1 MSAGGRAKTPA
12 LSTKPPP
19 VDAQGGRRARRKP
32 TPVVD
37 ARRIRLLVA
46 LLSAVLVLGVPSAL
60 GQTVYDKRADVNRKI
75 SGLREDIEAAK
86 AKEGVLTSDIQ
97 AAGQRIEALSGDIG
111 SLTSLIAELE
121 SELAVLRAKLDR
133 LQARFERQ
141 TEDLERL
148 KQQYRLAQQQLEERL
163 VELYQSD
170 ETDSFGVLLQI
181 QSLGDLLDQL
191 EYFDSIGRQ
200 DRAISL
206 ELKRLREAMKVA
218 REKTRETKAQVA
230 KETDAVAAKTAE
242 QIAAKQELEAQQAA
256 IAAARSQQ
264 QGMLANVTEH
274 REEAQED
281 LEDLEAAS
289 AALAAQIRA
298 SQSSGGGGGAS
309 SGSGQSSSGFI
320 WPVSGVVTSG
330 FGWRW
335 GRMHE
340 GIDISAPCGTP
351 TRAVAAGTV
360 IFSGWM
366 GGYGNLVVVDHGNG
380 LSTAYAHLSA
390 IYASGGVGQGQTIGA
405 VGTTGS
411 STGCHLHFEV
421 RVNGGAVDPMG
432 YL

>member
-1 MSAGGRAKTPA
+1 MG
-12 LSTKPPP
+12 
-19 VDAQGGRRARRKP
+19 
-32 TPVVD
+32 
-37 ARRIRLLVA
+37 
-46 LLSAVLVLGVPSAL
+46 AVLVLGVPAAI
-60 GQTVYDKRADVNRKI
+60 GQSVYDEQADVNRKI

-86 AKEGVLTSDIQ
+86 ATEGVLTSEIQ

-111 SLTSLIAELE
+111 ALSSLIAELE
-121 SELAVLRAKLDR
+121 ADLAELRAKLDR
-133 LQARFERQ
+133 LRARFEQQ
-141 TEDLERL
+141 TRDLERL
-148 KQQYRLAQQQLEERL
+148 KQQYRIAQAQLEERL

-170 ETDSFGVLLQI
+170 ETDSFGVLLQV

-200 DRAISL
+200 DRAISR

-230 KETDAVAAKTAE
+230 KETDALAAKTAE
-242 QIAAKQELEAQQAA
+242 QIAAKQELEAQQSAL
-256 IAAARSQQ
+256 AAARSQKT
-264 QGMLANVTEH
+264 GVLANVHEDREH
-274 REEAQED
+274 AQED
-281 LEDLEAAS
+281 LEALEAES

-298 SQSSGGGGGAS
+298 AQSSSSGGGGGGGGS

-340 GIDISAPCGTP
+340 GIDISAGCGTP
-351 TRAVAAGTV
+351 IRAAASGTI
-360 IFSGWM
+360 IFSGYM

-380 LSTAYAHLSA
+380 LSTAYAHQSA
-390 IYASGGVGQGQTIGA
+390 IYASGGVSQGQTIGA

>member
-1 MSAGGRAKTPA
+1 M
-12 LSTKPPP
+12 
-19 VDAQGGRRARRKP
+19 
-32 TPVVD
+32 VD
-37 ARRIRLLVA
+37 ARRIRLSVA
-46 LLSAVLVLGVPSAL
+46 LVGAVLALGVPSAL
-60 GQTVYDKRADVNRKI
+60 GQSVYDQQAEVNRKI
-75 SGLREDIEAAK
+75 SGLRDDIAAAK
-86 AKEGVLTSDIQ
+86 AKEGVLTSEIQ
-97 AAGQRIEALSGDIG
+97 AAGERIEVLSGDIG

-121 SELAVLRAKLDR
+121 ADLAAMRAR
-133 LQARFERQ
+133 LARLEARFEQQ

-148 KQQYRLAQQQLEERL
+148 KQQYRIAQQRLEERL

-170 ETDSFGVLLQI
+170 EADSFGVLLQV

-200 DRAISL
+200 DRAISR

-218 REKTRETKAQVA
+218 REKTRVTKAQVA
-230 KETDAVAAKTAE
+230 EETDALAAKTAE

-256 IAAARSQQ
+256 LAAARSEKK
-264 QGMLANVTEH
+264 GVLATVHED

-298 SQSSGGGGGAS
+298 AQASSTSSSGGS
-309 SGSGQSSSGFI
+309 TGSGVSSSGFI

-330 FGWRW
+330 FGYRW

-351 TRAVAAGTV
+351 IRAVASGTI

-380 LSTAYAHLSA
+380 LATAYAHQSA

>member
-1 MSAGGRAKTPA
+1 M
-12 LSTKPPP
+12 
-19 VDAQGGRRARRKP
+19 
-32 TPVVD
+32 VD
-37 ARRIRLLVA
+37 ARRIRLSVA
-46 LLSAVLVLGVPSAL
+46 LLGAVLVLGVPSAL
-60 GQTVYDKRADVNRKI
+60 GQSVYDKQADVNRKI
-75 SGLREDIEAAK
+75 SGLRDDIEAAK
-86 AKEGVLTSDIQ
+86 AKEGVLTSEIQ

-111 SLTSLIAELE
+111 ALTSLIAELE
-121 SELAVLRAKLDR
+121 ADLAEMRAKLDR
-133 LQARFERQ
+133 LRARFEQQ

-148 KQQYRLAQQQLEERL
+148 KQQYRLAQEQLEERL

-170 ETDSFGVLLQI
+170 ETDSFGVLLQV

-200 DRAISL
+200 DRAISR

-230 KETDAVAAKTAE
+230 KETDALAAKTAE
-242 QIAAKQELEAQQAA
+242 QIAAKQELEAQQSAL
-256 IAAARSQQ
+256 AAARSEK
-264 QGMLANVTEH
+264 QGVLSNVHEH

-281 LEDLEAAS
+281 LAALEAAS

-298 SQSSGGGGGAS
+298 AQASSSGGGGGGS
-309 SGSGQSSSGFI
+309 SGSGTSSSGFI
-320 WPVSGVVTSG
+320 WPVGGVVTSG

-351 TRAVAAGTV
+351 IRAVAAGTV

-380 LSTAYAHLSA
+380 LATAYAHQSA

>member
-1 MSAGGRAKTPA
+1 M
-12 LSTKPPP
+12 
-19 VDAQGGRRARRKP
+19 
-32 TPVVD
+32 VD
-37 ARRIRLLVA
+37 ARRIRLSVA
-46 LLSAVLVLGVPSAL
+46 LLGAVLALGVPSAL
-60 GQTVYDKRADVNRKI
+60 GQTVYDKQADVNRKI
-75 SGLREDIEAAK
+75 SGLRDDIEAAK
-86 AKEGVLTSDIQ
+86 ATEGVLTSEIQ

-121 SELAVLRAKLDR
+121 ADLAELRAKLDR
-133 LQARFERQ
+133 LQARFEQQ

-148 KQQYRLAQQQLEERL
+148 KQQYRIAQAQLEERL

-170 ETDSFGVLLQI
+170 ETDSFGVLLQV

-200 DRAISL
+200 DRAISR

-218 REKTRETKAQVA
+218 RERTRETKAQVA
-230 KETDAVAAKTAE
+230 KETDALAAKTAE
-242 QIAAKQELEAQQAA
+242 QIAAKQELEAQQSAL
-256 IAAARSQQ
+256 AAARSQKK
-264 QGMLANVTEH
+264 GVLSNVHEEREH
-274 REEAQED
+274 AQED

-298 SQSSGGGGGAS
+298 AQSSGGGGGGGS
-309 SGSGQSSSGFI
+309 SGSGTSSSGFI

-340 GIDISAPCGTP
+340 GIDISAGCGTP
-351 TRAVAAGTV
+351 IRAVASGTI

-380 LSTAYAHLSA
+380 LSTAYAHQSA
-390 IYASGGVGQGQTIGA
+390 IYASGGVSQGQTIGA

>member
-1 MSAGGRAKTPA
+1 
-12 LSTKPPP
+12 
-19 VDAQGGRRARRKP
+19 
-32 TPVVD
+32 VVD

-46 LLSAVLVLGVPSAL
+46 LAGAVLVLGVPSAL
-60 GQTVYDKRADVNRKI
+60 GQTVYDRQADVNRKI

-86 AKEGVLTSDIQ
+86 AKEGVLTSDIL

-111 SLTSLIAELE
+111 ALSSLIAELE
-121 SELAVLRAKLDR
+121 ADLAVLRAKLDR
-133 LQARFERQ
+133 LEARFEQQ
-141 TEDLERL
+141 TRDLERL

-170 ETDSFGVLLQI
+170 ETDSFGVLLQV
-181 QSLGDLLDQL
+181 QSLGDLLDQI

-200 DRAISL
+200 DRAISA

-218 REKTRETKAQVA
+218 REKTRDTKAQVA
-230 KETDAVAAKTAE
+230 KETDALAAKTAE
-242 QIAAKQELEAQQAA
+242 QIAAKQELESQQSAL
-256 IAAARSQQ
+256 AAARSQR
-264 QGMLANVTEH
+264 QGVLANVTGH

-281 LEDLEAAS
+281 LAALEEAS

-298 SQSSGGGGGAS
+298 AQSSGGGGGGGS
-309 SGSGQSSSGFI
+309 SGSGESSSGFI

-351 TRAVAAGTV
+351 IRAVAGGTI

-380 LSTAYAHLSA
+380 LATAYAHLSA
-390 IYASGGVGQGQTIGA
+390 ISASGGVGQGQTIGA

>member
-1 MSAGGRAKTPA
+1 MALAG
-12 LSTKPPP
+12 
-19 VDAQGGRRARRKP
+19 
-32 TPVVD
+32 
-37 ARRIRLLVA
+37 
-46 LLSAVLVLGVPSAL
+46 AVLVLGVPSAL
-60 GQTVYDKRADVNRKI
+60 GQTVYDRQAEVTRKI

-86 AKEGVLTSDIQ
+86 AKEGVLTSDIL

-111 SLTSLIAELE
+111 ALSSLIAELE
-121 SELAVLRAKLDR
+121 ADLAVLRAKLDR
-133 LQARFERQ
+133 LEARFEQQ
-141 TEDLERL
+141 TRDLERL

-170 ETDSFGVLLQI
+170 ETDSFGVLLQV
-181 QSLGDLLDQL
+181 QSLGDLLDQI

-200 DRAISL
+200 DRAISV

-218 REKTRETKAQVA
+218 REKTRDTKAQVA
-230 KETDAVAAKTAE
+230 DETDALAAKTAE
-242 QIAAKQELEAQQAA
+242 QIAAKQELESQQAA
-256 IAAARSQQ
+256 LATARSQR
-264 QGMLANVTEH
+264 QGVLANVKGH

-281 LEDLEAAS
+281 LAALEEAS

-298 SQSSGGGGGAS
+298 AQSSGGGGGGGGS
-309 SGSGQSSSGFI
+309 SGSGESSSGFI

-340 GIDISAPCGTP
+340 GIDISVACGTP
-351 TRAVAAGTV
+351 IRAVASGTI

-380 LSTAYAHLSA
+380 LATAYAHQSA
-390 IYASGGVGQGQTIGA
+390 ISASGGVGQGQTIGA

>member
-1 MSAGGRAKTPA
+1 VDVLKHPLAARN
-12 LSTKPPP
+12 PP
-19 VDAQGGRRARRKP
+19 VDAQGGLRARRK
-32 TPVVD
+32 TIPVVD
-37 ARRIRLLVA
+37 ARRIRLSLA
-46 LLSAVLVLGVPSAL
+46 LLGAVLVLGAPSAL
-60 GQTVYDKRADVNRKI
+60 GQSVYDKQADVNRKI

-86 AKEGVLTSDIQ
+86 AKEGVLTSEIQ

-111 SLTSLIAELE
+111 ALSSLIAELE
-121 SELAVLRAKLDR
+121 ADLAVLRAKLDR
-133 LQARFERQ
+133 LQARFEQQ
-141 TEDLERL
+141 TRDLERL
-148 KQQYRLAQQQLEERL
+148 KQQYRIAQAQLEERL

-170 ETDSFGVLLQI
+170 ETDSFGVLLQV

-200 DRAISL
+200 DRAIAR

-218 REKTRETKAQVA
+218 REKTRDTKAQVA
-230 KETDAVAAKTAE
+230 KETDALAAKTAE
-242 QIAAKQELEAQQAA
+242 QIAAKQELEAQQSAL
-256 IAAARSQQ
+256 AAARSQKE
-264 QGMLANVTEH
+264 GVLTNVHEDREH
-274 REEAQED
+274 AQED
-281 LEDLEAAS
+281 LEALEAAS

-298 SQSSGGGGGAS
+298 AQSSGGGGGGGGGS

-351 TRAVAAGTV
+351 IRAVAAGTV

-366 GGYGNLVVVDHGNG
+366 GGYGNLVVLDHGNG
-380 LSTAYAHLSA
+380 LSTAYAHQSA

>member
-1 MSAGGRAKTPA
+1 M
-12 LSTKPPP
+12 L
-19 VDAQGGRRARRKP
+19 
-32 TPVVD
+32 
-37 ARRIRLLVA
+37 I
-46 LLSAVLVLGVPSAL
+46 VPSAL
-60 GQTVYDKRADVNRKI
+60 AQTVYDKQADVNRKI

-86 AKEGVLTSDIQ
+86 AKEGALTSDIQ

-111 SLTSLIAELE
+111 GLTALIAELE
-121 SELAVLRAKLDR
+121 AELAEHRAKLDR
-133 LQARFERQ
+133 LQARFEQQ
-141 TEDLERL
+141 TLDLERL
-148 KQQYRLAQQQLEERL
+148 KQQYRLAQEQLEQRL

-170 ETDSFGVLLQI
+170 ETDSFGVLLQV

-200 DRAISL
+200 DRAISS
-206 ELKRLREAMKVA
+206 ELKRLRGEMKVA
-218 REKTRETKAQVA
+218 REKTRDTKAQVA
-230 KETDAVAAKTAE
+230 KETDALAAKTAE
-242 QIAAKQELEAQQAA
+242 QIAAKQELEAQQSAL
-256 IAAARSQQ
+256 AAARSQQ
-264 QGMLANVTEH
+264 QGVLANVQGH

-281 LEDLEAAS
+281 LDALQAAS

-298 SQSSGGGGGAS
+298 AQSSGGGGGGGGS
-309 SGSGQSSSGFI
+309 SGSGTSSSGFI

-351 TRAVAAGTV
+351 IRAVASGTV
-360 IFSGWM
+360 IFSGSM
-366 GGYGNLVVVDHGNG
+366 GGYGNLVVLDHGNG
-380 LSTAYAHLSA
+380 LSTAYAHQSA

>member
-1 MSAGGRAKTPA
+1 M
-12 LSTKPPP
+12 
-19 VDAQGGRRARRKP
+19 
-32 TPVVD
+32 VD
-37 ARRIRLLVA
+37 ARRIRLYVA
-46 LLSAVLVLGVPSAL
+46 LLSGVLALGVPSAL
-60 GQTVYDKRADVNRKI
+60 GQSVYDKQADVNRKI

-86 AKEGVLTSDIQ
+86 AKEGVLTSEIQ

-111 SLTSLIAELE
+111 ALSSLIAELE
-121 SELAVLRAKLDR
+121 ADLAVLRAKLDR
-133 LQARFERQ
+133 LQARFEQQ
-141 TEDLERL
+141 TRDLERL
-148 KQQYRLAQQQLEERL
+148 KQQYRIAQAQLEERL

-170 ETDSFGVLLQI
+170 ETDSFGVILQV

-200 DRAISL
+200 DRAISR

-218 REKTRETKAQVA
+218 REKTRDTKAQVA
-230 KETDAVAAKTAE
+230 KETDALAAKTAE
-242 QIAAKQELEAQQAA
+242 QIAAKQELEVQQSAL
-256 IAAARSQQ
+256 AAARSQKE
-264 QGMLANVTEH
+264 GVLANVHEDREH
-274 REEAQED
+274 ALED
-281 LEDLEAAS
+281 LEELEAAS

-298 SQSSGGGGGAS
+298 AQSSSGGGGGGGGS

-340 GIDISAPCGTP
+340 GIDISVGCGTP
-351 TRAVAAGTV
+351 IRAVASGTV

-366 GGYGNLVVVDHGNG
+366 GGYGNLVVIDHGNG
-380 LSTAYAHLSA
+380 LATAYAHQSA

>member
-1 MSAGGRAKTPA
+1 M
-12 LSTKPPP
+12 
-19 VDAQGGRRARRKP
+19 
-32 TPVVD
+32 
-37 ARRIRLLVA
+37 
-46 LLSAVLVLGVPSAL
+46 LGVPSAL
-60 GQTVYDKRADVNRKI
+60 GQSVYDKQAEVNRKI
-75 SGLREDIEAAK
+75 SGLRDDIEAAK
-86 AKEGVLTSDIQ
+86 AKEGVLTSEIQ

-111 SLTSLIAELE
+111 ALTSLIAELE
-121 SELAVLRAKLDR
+121 ADLAALRAKLDR
-133 LQARFERQ
+133 LQARFEQQ

-163 VELYQSD
+163 VQLYQSD
-170 ETDSFGVLLQI
+170 ETDSFGVLLQV

-200 DRAISL
+200 DRAISR

-218 REKTRETKAQVA
+218 REKTRVTKAQVA
-230 KETDAVAAKTAE
+230 KETDALAAKTAE
-242 QIAAKQELEAQQAA
+242 QIAAKQELEAQQSALS
-256 IAAARSQQ
+256 AARSQK
-264 QGMLANVTEH
+264 QGVLANVHEH

-281 LEDLEAAS
+281 LEALEAAS

-298 SQSSGGGGGAS
+298 AQASSSGGGGGGS
-309 SGSGQSSSGFI
+309 SGSGTSSSGFI

-330 FGWRW
+330 FGYRW

-340 GIDISAPCGTP
+340 GIDVSAPCGTP
-351 TRAVAAGTV
+351 IRAVAAGTI

-380 LSTAYAHLSA
+380 LATAYAHQSA

>member
-1 MSAGGRAKTPA
+1 MPAGGRAKTPA
-12 LSTKPPP
+12 LSTKTPSAG
-19 VDAQGGRRARRKP
+19 AQGGLSVRR
-32 TPVVD
+32 TPSLVVD
-37 ARRIRLLVA
+37 ARRIRLAFAFLG
-46 LLSAVLVLGVPSAL
+46 AVLVLGVPSAL
-60 GQTVYDKRADVNRKI
+60 AQTVYDRQAEVNRKI

-111 SLTSLIAELE
+111 ALSSLIAELE
-121 SELAVLRAKLDR
+121 SELAILRAKLSR
-133 LQARFERQ
+133 LEARFEQQ
-141 TEDLERL
+141 TRDLERL
-148 KQQYRLAQQQLEERL
+148 KQQYRLAQAQLEERL

-170 ETDSFGVLLQI
+170 ETDSFGVLLQV

-200 DRAISL
+200 DRAIAA
-206 ELKRLREAMKVA
+206 ELKRLREEMKVA
-218 REKTRETKAQVA
+218 REKTRVTKAQVA
-230 KETDAVAAKTAE
+230 EETDAVAAKTAE
-242 QIAAKQELEAQQAA
+242 QIAARQELESQQAA

-264 QGMLANVTEH
+264 QGMLVNVKQH

-298 SQSSGGGGGAS
+298 AQSSGGGGS
-309 SGSGQSSSGFI
+309 TGSGESSSGFI

-351 TRAVAAGTV
+351 IRAVAAGTV

-380 LSTAYAHLSA
+380 LATAYAHLSA
-390 IYASGGVGQGQTIGA
+390 IYASGGVGQGQSIGA

>member
-1 MSAGGRAKTPA
+1 M
-12 LSTKPPP
+12 
-19 VDAQGGRRARRKP
+19 
-32 TPVVD
+32 
-37 ARRIRLLVA
+37 
-46 LLSAVLVLGVPSAL
+46 LGAPSAL
-60 GQTVYDKRADVNRKI
+60 GQSVYDKQADVNRKI

-86 AKEGVLTSDIQ
+86 AKEGVLTSEIQ

-111 SLTSLIAELE
+111 ALSSLIAELE
-121 SELAVLRAKLDR
+121 ADLAVLRAKLDR
-133 LQARFERQ
+133 LQARFEQQ
-141 TEDLERL
+141 TRDLERL
-148 KQQYRLAQQQLEERL
+148 KQQYRIAQAQLEERL

-170 ETDSFGVLLQI
+170 ETDSFGVLLQV

-200 DRAISL
+200 DRAIAR

-218 REKTRETKAQVA
+218 REKTRDTKAQVA
-230 KETDAVAAKTAE
+230 KETDALAAKTAE
-242 QIAAKQELEAQQAA
+242 QIAAKQELEAQQSAL
-256 IAAARSQQ
+256 AAARSQKE
-264 QGMLANVTEH
+264 GVLTNVHEDREH
-274 REEAQED
+274 AQED
-281 LEDLEAAS
+281 LEALEAAS

-298 SQSSGGGGGAS
+298 AQSSGGGGGGGGGS

-351 TRAVAAGTV
+351 IRAVAAGTV

-366 GGYGNLVVVDHGNG
+366 GGYGNLVVLDHGNG
-380 LSTAYAHLSA
+380 LSTAYAHQSA

>member
-1 MSAGGRAKTPA
+1 MG
-12 LSTKPPP
+12 
-19 VDAQGGRRARRKP
+19 
-32 TPVVD
+32 
-37 ARRIRLLVA
+37 
-46 LLSAVLVLGVPSAL
+46 AVLVLGVPAAL
-60 GQTVYDKRADVNRKI
+60 GQSVYDKQADVNRKI

-86 AKEGVLTSDIQ
+86 ATEGALTSEIQ

-111 SLTSLIAELE
+111 ALSSLIAELE
-121 SELAVLRAKLDR
+121 ADLAELRAKLDR
-133 LQARFERQ
+133 LRARFEQQ
-141 TEDLERL
+141 TRDLERL
-148 KQQYRLAQQQLEERL
+148 KQQYRIAQAQLEERL

-170 ETDSFGVLLQI
+170 ETDSFGVLLQV

-200 DRAISL
+200 DRAISR

-230 KETDAVAAKTAE
+230 EETDALAAKTAE
-242 QIAAKQELEAQQAA
+242 QIAAKQELEAQQSAL
-256 IAAARSQQ
+256 AAARSQKK
-264 QGMLANVTEH
+264 GVLANVHEDREH
-274 REEAQED
+274 AQED
-281 LEDLEAAS
+281 LEALEAES

-298 SQSSGGGGGAS
+298 AQSSSSGGGGGGGGGGS

-340 GIDISAPCGTP
+340 GIDISAGCGTP
-351 TRAVAAGTV
+351 IRAAASGTI
-360 IFSGWM
+360 IFSGYM

-380 LSTAYAHLSA
+380 LSTAYAHQSA
-390 IYASGGVGQGQTIGA
+390 IYASGGVSQGQTIGA

>member
-1 MSAGGRAKTPA
+1 
-12 LSTKPPP
+12 
-19 VDAQGGRRARRKP
+19 
-32 TPVVD
+32 VVD
-37 ARRIRLLVA
+37 ARRIRLSVA
-46 LLSAVLVLGVPSAL
+46 LLGAVLALGVPSAL
-60 GQTVYDKRADVNRKI
+60 GQTVYDKQADVNRKI

-86 AKEGVLTSDIQ
+86 ATEGVLTSEIQ

-121 SELAVLRAKLDR
+121 ADLAELRAKLAR
-133 LQARFERQ
+133 LQARFEQQ

-148 KQQYRLAQQQLEERL
+148 KQQYRIAQAQLEERL

-170 ETDSFGVLLQI
+170 ETDSFGVLLQV

-200 DRAISL
+200 DRAISR

-218 REKTRETKAQVA
+218 RERTRETKAQVA
-230 KETDAVAAKTAE
+230 KETDALAAKTAE
-242 QIAAKQELEAQQAA
+242 QIAAKQELEAQQSAL
-256 IAAARSQQ
+256 AAARSQKK
-264 QGMLANVTEH
+264 GVLSNVHEEREH
-274 REEAQED
+274 AQED

-298 SQSSGGGGGAS
+298 AQSSGGGGGGGS
-309 SGSGQSSSGFI
+309 SGSGTSSSGFI

-340 GIDISAPCGTP
+340 GIDISAGCGTP
-351 TRAVAAGTV
+351 IRAVASGTI

-380 LSTAYAHLSA
+380 LSTAYAHQSA
-390 IYASGGVGQGQTIGA
+390 IYASGGVSQGQTIGA